1 MPDNSKSDANSLLFT
16 QLVISFQAAA
26 WQYLGKIANPIDGK
40 VERNLELAKN
50 YIDLLGMLDIKTKG
64 NLTEDEQKFLHQTLA
79 QLRLNY
85 VEEVEKPPVEND
97 ENKPKS
103 EGENK

>member
-1 MPDNSKSDANSLLFT
+1 MPDNSKSDVNSLLFT

-26 WQYLGKIANPIDGK
+26 WQFLGKIANPIDGK

-64 NLTEDEQKFLHQTLA
+64 NLTEDEQQFLNQTLTR
-79 QLRLNY
+79 LRLNY
-85 VEEVEKPPVEND
+85 VEEAEKPPVDND
-97 ENKPKS
+97 KNNPK
-103 EGENK
+103 E